1 MSSTG
6 VGFQVPYPAIT
17 LHAIARPES
26 GPSIYCQLDELTGEP
41 GAAESP
47 ENDEASDMRELSII
61 PSNPAS
67 RKFSEIESRHTHT
80 DNSHLISGA
89 DI

>member
-26 GPSIYCQLDELTGEP
+26 GPSIYCQLDELVGDP
-41 GAAESP
+41 AAAELS
-47 ENDEASDMRELSII
+47 ENDDAANMRELNIK
-61 PSNPAS
+61 PSNHAS
-67 RKFSEIESRHTHT
+67 RKFSGVKSRHTR
-80 DNSHLISGA
+80 
-89 DI
+89 

>member
-26 GPSIYCQLDELTGEP
+26 GPSIYCQLDELAEEP
-41 GAAESP
+41 GAVEST

-67 RKFSEIESRHTHT
+67 RKPSEIATRHTC
-80 DNSHLISGA
+80 
-89 DI
+89 